1 MARELARRVSTEALL
16 DLDQALR
23 IRGANAGLYYD
34 KAEVYRRWGGKEQT
48 RNALRSYRQ
57 AVRVNRRM
65 GKSYCRIAELQI
77 DRGRFRQ
84 AMRAASRC
92 VQYEP
97 KSGSGHLS
105 VGMLQKERGNYDEA
119 EKALRES
126 LKVDPRGEFS
136 ERAQAELDA
145 LLRYR

>member
-1 MARELARRVSTEALL
+1 
-16 DLDQALR
+16 
-23 IRGANAGLYYD
+23 
-34 KAEVYRRWGGKEQT
+34 
-48 RNALRSYRQ
+48 
-57 AVRVNRRM
+57 
-65 GKSYCRIAELQI
+65 
-77 DRGRFRQ
+77 
-84 AMRAASRC
+84 MRAASRC

>member
-1 MARELARRVSTEALL
+1 
-16 DLDQALR
+16 
-23 IRGANAGLYYD
+23 
-34 KAEVYRRWGGKEQT
+34 
-48 RNALRSYRQ
+48 
-57 AVRVNRRM
+57 M